1 MKLRPIVTLL
11 AAILP
16 FTAHAEMLSLHAA
29 WQRAQQGEPG
39 WRIAQADAEVDRQE
53 ENKVLANLLPS
64 VRLNSSLN
72 RSASDYPGSG
82 ATAATSTSSTT
93 ASNSLLLNQSVFR
106 MQNFTEYRRA
116 SVRSAL
122 AATRLQGESQNLALR
137 VAQAYF
143 DALLAMDSLR
153 FAQFQENSLRTQ
165 LDSARKS
172 FRAGSGTR
180 IDVDEAKARLA
191 IVTANRLAAD
201 NNRISALK
209 NLSTLVGA
217 PIDEIVPLD
226 ENRARDLKLSPASHD
241 EWLELARRN
250 NPELIVATKAIEEAA
265 WAVDTARSGHL
276 PTLDFSASQTNSS
289 INPASTS
296 TAQNASAVGLQLNI
310 PLFAGGYTTADTTQA
325 NARYQ
330 RTLAAKE
337 STSRQIESSVL
348 REYNGFIQGEE
359 RLNSL
364 AVAYDSS
371 LEALRS
377 TRRGVDAGTR
387 TSLDV
392 LNAESQAYNVRL
404 QKSQARYELIKNRLR
419 LQQLAGRLDEAEI
432 KEINSLLG
440 LTTPS
445 EPSEEAQ
452 TAYPTVPSP
461 QREIPRDPPRTSG
474 QPRSSR
480 SSEDLVA
487 AKKRREIIA
496 APLLAAPLSPPT
508 PATKDHRDIPP
519 VPKPPAVKPSITAEQ
534 TPVESAPLITTPAS
548 STAATQ
554 TAKDETADRSSGGI
568 VGFLKNLFSPRQTP
582 EESLPTVAVASSTTP
597 SPTTNIEAAPPGAIE
612 SATAAAVEPPN
623 AIKVVDAPS
632 RQPTPTAVKT
642 PPPRRAALTPLPSTP
657 ATRNPTP
664 LKISAPATPLPT
676 PKAAPTLAAAP
687 VIAPRGNGQHVVAL
701 GAYDDAENIVRL
713 VAAVEKAGVAVYTE
727 PLLFGRTRVRAG
739 PFATRKE
746 AEAAMNVLKNRKISG
761 VVDKR

>member
-1 MKLRPIVTLL
+1 MKLRPIATLL

-16 FTAHAEMLSLHAA
+16 FAAHAEMLSLYAA

-64 VRLNSSLN
+64 VRFNSSLN

-106 MQNFTEYRRA
+106 MQNFTEYRR
-116 SVRSAL
+116 SGVRSAL

-180 IDVDEAKARLA
+180 IDVDEAKARLS
-191 IVTANRLAAD
+191 IVTANRLASD

-276 PTLDFSASQTNSS
+276 PTLDFSASQTYNS
-289 INPASTS
+289 INPTSTS
-296 TAQNASAVGLQLNI
+296 TAQNASAVGLQLTI

-330 RTLAAKE
+330 RALASKE
-337 STSRQIESSVL
+337 STNRQIESSVL

-452 TAYPTVPSP
+452 TVHPTVPNP

-480 SSEDLVA
+480 NSEDVVA
-487 AKKRREIIA
+487 GKKQRETFA
-496 APLLAAPLSPPT
+496 APLPAAI
-508 PATKDHRDIPP
+508 KDQRDIPP

-534 TPVESAPLITTPAS
+534 TPIESAPLVTTPAS

-554 TAKDETADRSSGGI
+554 TAKSETADSSSGGI
-568 VGFLKNLFSPRQTP
+568 VGFFKNLFSSRQTP

-597 SPTTNIEAAPPGAIE
+597 SQTTHIETTPHGAIE
-612 SATAAAVEPPN
+612 SATAVEPPN

-632 RQPTPTAVKT
+632 RQPMPTAVKA
-642 PPPRRAALTPLPSTP
+642 PPPRRAALTPLPTTP

-676 PKAAPTLAAAP
+676 PALPPPTKATPTLAAAP

-746 AEAAMNVLKNRKISG
+746 AEAAMNLLKNRKISG